1 MLSMLLLSI
10 FLLISAFAYLEYNI
24 DMQNIEKIRIKYK
37 NDDTMLMIMEN
48 RYWRNK

>member
-37 NDDTMLMIMEN
+37 NDVTMLMIMEN